1 MHLTVQYVYFRR
13 SRKYNKIGAV
23 WVQTVRSLTERQRSV
38 LERIDRRVPIKM
50 IAQELGISETRINQ
64 HIRALKDIYRTE
76 SLNELVA
83 LYRLDQSDEASQDRH
98 DQSAAYGIEARTW
111 TGFTDRQSSAL
122 NRVIPNR
129 TDNGTRGYW
138 ASRNAAL
145 EPKALIGW
153 LDGRNAI
160 WNRLGFIAA
169 VFSLLLSSTILSVAA
184 VQFVLSA
191 L

>member
-1 MHLTVQYVYFRR
+1 M
-13 SRKYNKIGAV
+13 
-23 WVQTVRSLTERQRSV
+23 QTARSLTERQRSV

-83 LYRLDQSDEASQDRH
+83 LYRLDQLEVLPQDRH
-98 DQSAAYGIEARTW
+98 NQSAVSGIEVRALTVS
-111 TGFTDRQSSAL
+111 GGRQSSAL
-122 NRVIPNR
+122 NRTIPNQ
-129 TDNGTRGYW
+129 TDRGAPGYW

-145 EPKALIGW
+145 EPKAIIGW

-160 WNRLGFIAA
+160 WNRLGVIAA

>member
-1 MHLTVQYVYFRR
+1 M
-13 SRKYNKIGAV
+13 
-23 WVQTVRSLTERQRSV
+23 QTVRSLTERQRSV

-83 LYRLDQSDEASQDRH
+83 LYRLDQLNEARQDRH
-98 DQSAAYGIEARTW
+98 DQSAVSDIEARTW
-111 TGFTDRQSSAL
+111 SGPAGRQSSA
-122 NRVIPNR
+122 VSTMMPSR
-129 TDNGTRGYW
+129 TDIGSQGYW
-138 ASRNAAL
+138 AGRNTAS
-145 EPKALIGW
+145 EPKAIIGW

-160 WNRLGFIAA
+160 WNRLGVMAA

-184 VQFVLSA
+184 AQFVLSA
-191 L
+191 LK